1 MEALVISTSN
11 RLQYAKETEGGRV
24 VLGGMLL
31 LIEQL
36 MTQFLRDT
44 APYG

>member
-1 MEALVISTSN
+1 V
-11 RLQYAKETEGGRV
+11 QYAKETEDGRI

-36 MTQFLRDT
+36 MTQFLRDM

>member
-1 MEALVISTSN
+1 MISTSN
-11 RLQYAKETEGGRV
+11 RLQYAKETEDGSV

-36 MTQFLRDT
+36 MTQFLRDME
-44 APYG
+44 PYG